1 MTDRGI
7 VWDLSAD
14 PATANHPVA
23 DGTGLGVFSAT
34 SGSLPPDTTIHVRA

>member
-1 MTDRGI
+1 VTDRGI

-14 PATANHPVA
+14 PTTVNHPVA

-34 SGSLPPDTTIHVRA
+34 IGSLPPNTTIHVRA